1 MKTRILRLALLS
13 GVLVF
18 GGVVWQLRRTG
29 GAPAS
34 TADPRTLL
42 LAGRVIWA
50 AAMLACVVL
59 FLLIGR
65 AREAARVRTLS
76 LVAWAVGES
85 TALYGGVIYL
95 LAGNPLFYQLGVG
108 FMVLTFLAFPG
119 EPRA

>member
-18 GGVVWQLRRTG
+18 GGVAWQLRRSG
-29 GAPAS
+29 GAPAP

-42 LAGRVIWA
+42 LAGRIIWA
-50 AAMLACVVL
+50 LALLACVVL
-59 FLLIGR
+59 FAFVGR
-65 AREAARVRTLS
+65 ARDAARVRTLS
-76 LVAWAVGES
+76 LIGWVVGES

-95 LAGNPLFYQLGVG
+95 LVGNPLFYQLGVG

-119 EPRA
+119 VPRR